1 MPHVAGAFFATNNYK
16 SVIAMGFL
24 AAAEFISPMN
34 VCDKLRAITE
44 FQGLTMATMLDVSIR
59 AGVSK
64 ATVSRV
70 LNGTGQVKEST
81 RKQVFKAMEELG
93 YRPNFLARSL
103 ANRTSNSIG
112 LVVSTFDGFYFGRL
126 LQQASRQTEAWGK
139 QLIVTD
145 GHDTPEREEQAVQML
160 ADRQCDAIVLYTRH
174 MSEKAIMALV
184 NSTPMP
190 LVVINRDV
198 SQARERCVFFE
209 QQDAAF
215 QAVEY
220 LISQGHRDIAC
231 ITVPIHTP
239 TGKAR
244 LQGYRRALEQN
255 GIKWDPAK
263 VKHGDSTMNCGYDM
277 CNALLNEKVT
287 FSALFACNDDM
298 ALGAS
303 KALHQAGLR
312 IPQDISL
319 FGFDD
324 APSAKWLEPGLST
337 VYLPID
343 NMIVTAIDQAIK
355 LAAGEEIE
363 TIPPFTG
370 TLVLRDSVTT
380 GPYFK

>member
-1 MPHVAGAFFATNNYK
+1 
-16 SVIAMGFL
+16 
-24 AAAEFISPMN
+24 
-34 VCDKLRAITE
+34 
-44 FQGLTMATMLDVSIR
+44 MATMLDVSLR

-81 RKQVFKAMEELG
+81 RQQVFKAMEELG

-126 LQQASRQTEAWGK
+126 LQQASRQTETHGK

-145 GHDTPEREEQAVQML
+145 GHDTPERELEAVQML
-160 ADRQCDAIVLYTRH
+160 ADRQCDAIVLYTRY
-174 MSEKAIMALV
+174 MSEKAIMALIDSV
-184 NSTPMP
+184 KTP
-190 LVVINRDV
+190 LIVINRDV
-198 SQARERCVFFE
+198 AHARDRCVFFE
-209 QQDAAF
+209 QQEAAF
-215 QAVEY
+215 RAVEY
-220 LISQGHRDIAC
+220 LISQGHREIAC
-231 ITVPIHTP
+231 MTVPIHTP

-244 LQGYRRALEQN
+244 LMGYRMALE
-255 GIKWDPAK
+255 
-263 VKHGDSTMNCGYDM
+263 KHGIGWDESRVKYGDAGMTRGYEL
-277 CNALLNEKVT
+277 CCELLNEKAS

-312 IPQDISL
+312 IPQDVSL

-324 APSAKWLEPGLST
+324 APCAKWLEPALST

-343 NMIVTAIDQAIK
+343 NMITTAIDQAIR
-355 LAAGEEIE
+355 LASGQPIE
-363 TIPPFTG
+363 AIPPFTG
-370 TLVLRDSVTT
+370 TLVIRDSVAP
-380 GPYFK
+380 GPGLDQNSSSASSS

>member
-1 MPHVAGAFFATNNYK
+1 
-16 SVIAMGFL
+16 
-24 AAAEFISPMN
+24 
-34 VCDKLRAITE
+34 
-44 FQGLTMATMLDVSIR
+44 MATMLDVSLR

-81 RKQVFKAMEELG
+81 RQQVFNAMEELG
-93 YRPNFLARSL
+93 YRPNFLAQSL

-126 LQQASRQTEAWGK
+126 LQQASRQTESHGK

-145 GHDTPEREEQAVQML
+145 GHDAPEREEQAVQML
-160 ADRQCDAIVLYTRH
+160 ADRQCDAIVLYTRY
-174 MSEKAIMALV
+174 MSEKAIMKLI
-184 NSTPMP
+184 NSVPMP

-198 SQARERCVFFE
+198 SLARDRCVFFE

-215 QAVEY
+215 KAVDY
-220 LISQGHRDIAC
+220 LISQGHREIAC

-244 LQGYRRALEQN
+244 LMGYRQALE
-255 GIKWDPAK
+255 
-263 VKHGDSTMNCGYDM
+263 KHGIVWDDRRVKYGDAGMTRGYEL
-277 CNALLNEKVT
+277 CRELLSEKVA

-298 ALGAS
+298 ALGSS

-324 APSAKWLEPGLST
+324 APSAKWLEPALST

-343 NMIVTAIDQAIK
+343 NMITTAIDQAVR
-355 LAAGEEIE
+355 LANHQPIE

-370 TLVLRDSVTT
+370 TLMLRDSITT
-380 GPYFK
+380 GPYYASK

>member
-1 MPHVAGAFFATNNYK
+1 
-16 SVIAMGFL
+16 
-24 AAAEFISPMN
+24 
-34 VCDKLRAITE
+34 
-44 FQGLTMATMLDVSIR
+44 MATMLDVSIR

-81 RKQVFKAMEELG
+81 RQQVFKAMEELG

-103 ANRTSNSIG
+103 ANQTSNSIG

-145 GHDTPEREEQAVQML
+145 GHDTPEREEEAVQML
-160 ADRQCDAIVLYTRH
+160 ADRQCDAIILYTRH
-174 MSEKAIMALV
+174 MSEKAIMSLI
-184 NSTPMP
+184 NSIAMP

-198 SQARERCVFFE
+198 AQARERCVFFE
-209 QQDAAF
+209 QQEAAF

-220 LISQGHRDIAC
+220 LI
-231 ITVPIHTP
+231 T
-239 TGKAR
+239 
-244 LQGYRRALEQN
+244 QGYRNALIKH
-255 GIKWDPAK
+255 GIEWDPSR
-263 VKHGDSTMNCGYDM
+263 VKYGDSTMTRGYEL
-277 CNALLNEKVT
+277 CRELLDEKAR
-287 FSALFACNDDM
+287 FSALFSCNDDM

-312 IPQDISL
+312 IPQDVSL

-343 NMIVTAIDQAIK
+343 NMITTAIDQAIK
-355 LAAGEEIE
+355 LANQQPIE

-370 TLVLRDSVTT
+370 TLVLRESVTT
-380 GPYFK
+380 GPFFK

>member
-1 MPHVAGAFFATNNYK
+1 
-16 SVIAMGFL
+16 
-24 AAAEFISPMN
+24 
-34 VCDKLRAITE
+34 
-44 FQGLTMATMLDVSIR
+44 MLDVSLR

-81 RKQVFKAMEELG
+81 RNQVFKAMEELD

-112 LVVSTFDGFYFGRL
+112 LVVSSFDGFYFGRL
-126 LQQASRQTEAWGK
+126 LQQASRQAELHGK

-145 GHDTPEREEQAVQML
+145 GHDTPEREELAVQML
-160 ADRQCDAIVLYTRH
+160 ADRRCDAIILYTRF
-174 MSEKAIMALV
+174 MSEKAILTLIDA
-184 NSTPMP
+184 TPMP
-190 LVVINRDV
+190 LIVINRELF
-198 SQARERCVFFE
+198 QAHDKCVFFE

-215 QAVEY
+215 QAVDY
-220 LISQGHRDIAC
+220 LITQYHRDIAC
-231 ITVPIHTP
+231 ITAPIHTP

-244 LQGYRRALEQN
+244 LMGYRKALEKH
-255 GIKWDPAK
+255 GIPWDPHR
-263 VKHGDSTMNCGYDM
+263 VKYGDSTMTRGYELCRQM
-277 CNALLNEKVT
+277 LQEGVE

-303 KALHQAGLR
+303 KAIWQAGLR

-324 APSAKWLEPGLST
+324 APSARWLEPGLST

-343 NMIVTAIDQAIK
+343 NMITTAIDQAIK
-355 LAAGEEIE
+355 LVNNEQIAA
-363 TIPPFTG
+363 IPPFTG
-370 TLVLRDSVTT
+370 TLVLRESVAA
-380 GPYFK
+380 GPGSKA

>member
-1 MPHVAGAFFATNNYK
+1 
-16 SVIAMGFL
+16 
-24 AAAEFISPMN
+24 
-34 VCDKLRAITE
+34 
-44 FQGLTMATMLDVSIR
+44 MATMLDVSLR

-81 RKQVFKAMEELG
+81 RQQVFNAMEELG

-126 LQQASRQTEAWGK
+126 LQQASRQTETHGK

-145 GHDTPEREEQAVQML
+145 GHDTPEREEEAVQML
-160 ADRQCDAIVLYTRH
+160 ADRQCDAIVLYTRY
-174 MSEKAIMALV
+174 MSEKAIMKLI
-184 NSTPMP
+184 NSVQMP
-190 LVVINRDV
+190 LIVINRDV

-209 QQDAAF
+209 QQEAAF
-215 QAVEY
+215 NAVEY
-220 LISQGHRDIAC
+220 LISQGHREIAC

-244 LQGYRRALEQN
+244 LTGYRKALE
-255 GIKWDPAK
+255 
-263 VKHGDSTMNCGYDM
+263 KHGIPWDENRVKYGDSGMTRGYEL
-277 CNALLNEKVT
+277 CQELLNEKVT

-298 ALGAS
+298 ALGSS

-312 IPQDISL
+312 IPQDVSL

-324 APSAKWLEPGLST
+324 APCAKWLEPGLST

-343 NMIVTAIDQAIK
+343 NMITTAIDQAIRLVK
-355 LAAGEEIE
+355 NEPIE
-363 TIPPFTG
+363 AIPPFTG
-370 TLVLRDSVTT
+370 TLVLRDSVAT
-380 GPYFK
+380 GPWWDQNSSRASSS

>member
-1 MPHVAGAFFATNNYK
+1 
-16 SVIAMGFL
+16 
-24 AAAEFISPMN
+24 
-34 VCDKLRAITE
+34 
-44 FQGLTMATMLDVSIR
+44 
-59 AGVSK
+59 
-64 ATVSRV
+64 
-70 LNGTGQVKEST
+70 
-81 RKQVFKAMEELG
+81 
-93 YRPNFLARSL
+93 
-103 ANRTSNSIG
+103 
-112 LVVSTFDGFYFGRL
+112 
-126 LQQASRQTEAWGK
+126 
-139 QLIVTD
+139 
-145 GHDTPEREEQAVQML
+145 
-160 ADRQCDAIVLYTRH
+160 
-174 MSEKAIMALV
+174 MSLV
-184 NSTPMP
+184 NNTPMP

-198 SQARERCVFFE
+198 SQARDRCVFFE

-277 CNALLNEKVT
+277 CNALLDEKVK

-355 LAAGEEIE
+355 LASGEEIE

-380 GPYFK
+380 GPYYRS

>member
-1 MPHVAGAFFATNNYK
+1 
-16 SVIAMGFL
+16 
-24 AAAEFISPMN
+24 
-34 VCDKLRAITE
+34 
-44 FQGLTMATMLDVSIR
+44 MATMLDVSLR

-81 RKQVFKAMEELG
+81 RQQVFKAMEELG

-103 ANRTSNSIG
+103 ANQTSNSIG

-126 LQQASRQTEAWGK
+126 LQQASRQTESHGK

-145 GHDTPEREEQAVQML
+145 GHDIPEHEERAVQML
-160 ADRQCDAIVLYTRH
+160 DDRQCDAIVLYTRF
-174 MSEKAIMALV
+174 MREKTIMALIE
-184 NSTPMP
+184 SIKTP

-198 SQARERCVFFE
+198 SLARDRCVFFE

-215 QAVEY
+215 QAVDY
-220 LISQGHRDIAC
+220 LITQGHRDIAC

-244 LQGYRRALEQN
+244 LEGYRRALE
-255 GIKWDPAK
+255 
-263 VKHGDSTMNCGYDM
+263 KHGIPWDQARVKYGNAEMSLGYEL
-277 CNALLNEKVT
+277 CQALLADNVR

-303 KALHQAGLR
+303 KALYQAGLR
-312 IPQDISL
+312 IPQDVSL

-324 APSAKWLEPGLST
+324 APSARWLEPGLSS

-343 NMIVTAIDQAIK
+343 NMITTAIDQAIK
-355 LAAGEEIE
+355 LAGGQPIE
-363 TIPPFTG
+363 AIPPFTG
-370 TLVLRDSVTT
+370 TLVLRDSVMP
-380 GPYFK
+380 GPYFQSSSSDSSS

>member
-1 MPHVAGAFFATNNYK
+1 
-16 SVIAMGFL
+16 
-24 AAAEFISPMN
+24 
-34 VCDKLRAITE
+34 
-44 FQGLTMATMLDVSIR
+44 MATMLDVSLR

-81 RKQVFKAMEELG
+81 KQLVFKAMEELG

-103 ANRTSNSIG
+103 ANQTSNSIG

-126 LQQASRQTEAWGK
+126 LQQASRQTEAHGK

-145 GHDTPEREEQAVQML
+145 GHDTPAREEEAVQML
-160 ADRQCDAIVLYTRH
+160 ADRHCDAIVLYTRY
-174 MSEKAIMALV
+174 MSEKAIMKLIDSV
-184 NSTPMP
+184 SMP

-198 SQARERCVFFE
+198 SQARDRCVFFE

-215 QAVEY
+215 KVVDY

-244 LQGYRRALEQN
+244 LMGYRNALEKHGIPWEPVRVKYGDARMSQGYELCQE
-255 GIKWDPAK
+255 
-263 VKHGDSTMNCGYDM
+263 
-277 CNALLNEKVT
+277 LLSEKVPFT
-287 FSALFACNDDM
+287 ALFACNDDM

-324 APSAKWLEPGLST
+324 APSAKWLEPALST

-343 NMIVTAIDQAIK
+343 NMITTAIDQAIK
-355 LAAGEEIE
+355 LATDQPIE

-380 GPYFK
+380 GPWFQPSE

>member
-1 MPHVAGAFFATNNYK
+1 
-16 SVIAMGFL
+16 
-24 AAAEFISPMN
+24 
-34 VCDKLRAITE
+34 
-44 FQGLTMATMLDVSIR
+44 MATMLDVSLR

-81 RKQVFKAMEELG
+81 RQQVFAAMEELG

-103 ANRTSNSIG
+103 ANQTSNSIG

-126 LQQASRQTEAWGK
+126 LQQASRQTETHGK

-145 GHDTPEREEQAVQML
+145 GHDAPEQEEQAVQML
-160 ADRQCDAIVLYTRH
+160 ADRQCDAIVLYTRY
-174 MSEKAIMALV
+174 MSEKAIIKLMNRV
-184 NSTPMP
+184 QPP
-190 LVVINRDV
+190 LVVINREV
-198 SQARERCVFFE
+198 SQAADRCVFFE

-215 QAVEY
+215 KAVDY
-220 LISQGHRDIAC
+220 LISQGHREIAC

-244 LQGYRRALEQN
+244 LMGYRKALE
-255 GIKWDPAK
+255 
-263 VKHGDSTMNCGYDM
+263 KHGIRLDERRIKYGDAGMTRGYEL
-277 CNALLNEKVT
+277 CKALIEEKVP

-303 KALHQAGLR
+303 KALHQAGLK

-324 APSAKWLEPGLST
+324 APSAKWLEPALSS

-343 NMIVTAIDQAIK
+343 SMIVTAIDQAIR
-355 LAAGEEIE
+355 LAKNQPVEA
-363 TIPPFTG
+363 IPPFTG

-380 GPYFK
+380 GPYFTQMSSNASSS

>member
-1 MPHVAGAFFATNNYK
+1 MV
-16 SVIAMGFL
+16 
-24 AAAEFISPMN
+24 
-34 VCDKLRAITE
+34 
-44 FQGLTMATMLDVSIR
+44 TMLDVALR

-70 LNGTGQVKEST
+70 LNGIGQVKKST
-81 RKQVFKAMEELG
+81 REQVFNAMEELG

-103 ANRTSNSIG
+103 ANRSSNSVG

-145 GHDTPEREEQAVQML
+145 GHDTPQKELEAVQML
-160 ADRQCDAIVLYTRH
+160 VDRHCDAIVLYTRF
-174 MSEKAIMALV
+174 MNERTLLSLM
-184 NSTPMP
+184 NSIKVP

-198 SQARERCVFFE
+198 SQARDRCVFFE

-215 QAVEY
+215 KATEY
-220 LISQGHRDIAC
+220 LIQQGHRDIAC
-231 ITVPIHTP
+231 ITVPISTP
-239 TGKAR
+239 TGQAR
-244 LQGYRRALEQN
+244 LMGYRKALQKH
-255 GIKWDPAK
+255 GIAFSEDK
-263 VKHGDSTMNCGYDM
+263 VKYGDSSMTLGHKLCQE
-277 CNALLNEKVT
+277 LLESRVP

-303 KALHQAGLR
+303 KALHQAGRR

-324 APSAKWLEPGLST
+324 APSAQWLEPALSS

-343 NMIVTAIDQAIK
+343 SMITTAIDQVIK
-355 LAAGEEIE
+355 LANGESLEA
-363 TIPPFTG
+363 IPPFVG
-370 TLVLRDSVTT
+370 KLVLRDSVAP
-380 GPYFK
+380 GPFYEPGLQH

>member
-1 MPHVAGAFFATNNYK
+1 MRHQTSNQDRVM
-16 SVIAMGFL
+16 I
-24 AAAEFISPMN
+24 
-34 VCDKLRAITE
+34 
-44 FQGLTMATMLDVSIR
+44 TMLDVSRR

-81 RKQVFKAMEELG
+81 RQKVFKAMQALD

-126 LQQASRQTEAWGK
+126 LQQASRQTESHGK

-145 GHDTPEREEQAVQML
+145 GHDTPEREQEAVQML
-160 ADRQCDAIVLYTRH
+160 ADRQCDAIILYTRY
-174 MSEKAIMALV
+174 MSEKAILALAD
-184 NSTPMP
+184 SITMP
-190 LVVINRDV
+190 LIIINRDV
-198 SQARERCVFFE
+198 SLARERAIFFE
-209 QQDAAF
+209 QEDAAF
-215 QAVEY
+215 QAVDY
-220 LISQGHRDIAC
+220 LISQGHREIAC
-231 ITVPIHTP
+231 ITVPGHTP
-239 TGKAR
+239 TGKSR
-244 LQGYRRALEQN
+244 LMGYRKALEKN
-255 GIKWDPAK
+255 GIDWDPAK
-263 VKHGDSTMNCGYDM
+263 VKYGDSSMTRGYDA
-277 CNALLNEKVT
+277 CNELLQAGVT

-303 KALHQAGLR
+303 KALHQAGLN
-312 IPQDISL
+312 IPQDVSL

-343 NMIVTAIDQAIK
+343 TMITTAIDQAIRMVN
-355 LAAGEEIE
+355 GEEVE
-363 TIPPFTG
+363 PIPPFTG

-380 GPYFK
+380 GPYFNK

>member
-1 MPHVAGAFFATNNYK
+1 MT
-16 SVIAMGFL
+16 
-24 AAAEFISPMN
+24 
-34 VCDKLRAITE
+34 
-44 FQGLTMATMLDVSIR
+44 TMLDVSIR

-81 RKQVFKAMEELG
+81 RQQVFKAMEELG

-112 LVVSTFDGFYFGRL
+112 LIVSTFDGFYFGRL
-126 LQQASRQTEAWGK
+126 LQQASRQTEVWGK
-139 QLIVTD
+139 QLIVAD
-145 GHDTPEREEQAVQML
+145 GHDEPEREKQAVQML
-160 ADRQCDAIVLYTRH
+160 ADRQCDAIVLYTRF
-174 MSEKAIMALV
+174 MSEETIMSLID
-184 NSTPMP
+184 SIPMP

-231 ITVPIHTP
+231 LTVPIHTP

-244 LQGYRRALEQN
+244 LEGYKNALEKH
-255 GIKWDPAK
+255 GIAWDPAK
-263 VKHGDSTMNCGYDM
+263 VKYGDAGMTCGFEK
-277 CNALLNEKVT
+277 CNELLSEKVP

-355 LAAGEEIE
+355 LANDEPIE

-370 TLVLRDSVTT
+370 TLVLRDTVTT
-380 GPYFK
+380 GPFYASSSASSS